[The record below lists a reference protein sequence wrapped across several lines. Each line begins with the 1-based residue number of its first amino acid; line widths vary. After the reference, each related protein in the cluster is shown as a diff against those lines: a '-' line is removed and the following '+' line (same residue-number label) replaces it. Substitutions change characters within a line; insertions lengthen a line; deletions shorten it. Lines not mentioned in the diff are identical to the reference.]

1 MAWGWR
7 VALGWGV
14 GSGWVGWRGV
24 GLAVW
29 GWHWV
34 GGLAVCE
41 WVGGYITKVGT
52 SIKPRRGTAIKRRVS
67 TQLMENQTLYC
78 MLRLPNPKIRKCAPT
93 KLNGRDLLPKS
104 NRPGTNLLS
113 KSVIPGTKL
122 LPKMPTEVCQ
132 LAHLAG

>member
-29 GWHWV
+29 GWHRV

-41 WVGGYITKVGT
+41 WVGVT
-52 SIKPRRGTAIKRRVS
+52 SQKWGQAS
-67 TQLMENQTLYC
+67 NQEGGQL
-78 MLRLPNPKIRKCAPT
+78 
-93 KLNGRDLLPKS
+93 
-104 NRPGTNLLS
+104 
-113 KSVIPGTKL
+113 
-122 LPKMPTEVCQ
+122 
-132 LAHLAG
+132 